1 MLTDLSKVQLSDK
14 ALLDRILQRF
24 DQLRSERYVI
34 ESNIG
39 ELIASDR
46 IELFKLSELN
56 KARVTNAVLIK
67 EYESL
72 LKIVHGFI
80 TNQEID
86 S

>member
-24 DQLRSERYVI
+24 DQLRFERYSI
-34 ESNIG
+34 ETTIG

-46 IELFKLSELN
+46 IDLFKLSELN
-56 KARVTNAVLIK
+56 KAKVTNTVLIK

-72 LKIVHGFI
+72 LRIVHEFI